1 VCKSLPVALDGL
13 RRCPWPGEDSLY
25 LAYHDT
31 EWGVPEWDE
40 RALFEK
46 LLLDGF
52 QAGLSWLTILR
63 KRENFR
69 RAFDD
74 FQPER
79 IARWRP
85 ARIQRLMADPGIV
98 RNRAKLEGSIRNAR
112 GYLELRER
120 TGSFARFLWEFV
132 GGEPKVNHRKTIRS
146 VPAETRES
154 RAMSQALREAGFT
167 FVGPT
172 ICYAF
177 MQATGMVDDHLVQCF
192 RHTDRTGGF

>member
-1 VCKSLPVALDGL
+1 VRLSRAVPSQAP
-13 RRCPWPGEDSLY
+13 RRCPWPGDDPLY

-31 EWGVPEWDE
+31 EWGVPEWDD

-52 QAGLSWLTILR
+52 QAGLSWITILR

-69 RAFDD
+69 QAFEG
-74 FQPER
+74 FEPER
-79 IARWRP
+79 IARWGP
-85 ARIQRLMADPGIV
+85 GQIKKLMDNPGIV

-112 GYLELRER
+112 AYLALHALK
-120 TGSFARFLWEFV
+120 GSFARHLWSFV
-132 GGEPKVNHRKTIRS
+132 GGVPKVNHRRS
-146 VPAETRES
+146 IGQLPAETKES
-154 RAMSQALREAGFT
+154 LAMSKDLRQAGFT

-177 MQATGMVDDHLVQCF
+177 MQATGMVDDHLVGCF
-192 RHTDRTGGF
+192 RHTSRTGGF

>member
-1 VCKSLPVALDGL
+1 VCKSRPVALS
-13 RRCPWPGEDSLY
+13 RCPWPGEDPLY
-25 LAYHDT
+25 VAYHDT
-31 EWGVPEWDE
+31 EWGVPEWDD

-52 QAGLSWLTILR
+52 QAGLSWITILR

-69 RAFDD
+69 RAFDG
-74 FQPER
+74 FEPEH

-85 ARIQRLMADPGIV
+85 ARIARLMANPGIV

-112 GYLELRER
+112 GYLLLKQE
-120 TGSFARFLWEFV
+120 TAGFSSFLWSFV
-132 GGEPKVNHRKTIRS
+132 GGEPKVNHRRS
-146 VPAETRES
+146 VRELPTETKES
-154 RAMSQALREAGFT
+154 IAMSKALRERGFT

-192 RHTDRTGGF
+192 RHTDRTGGY

>member
-1 VCKSLPVALDGL
+1 MRVFGAVASEAL
-13 RRCPWPGEDSLY
+13 RRCPWAGEDPLY

-52 QAGLSWLTILR
+52 QAGLSWITILR

-69 RAFDD
+69 RAFQG
-74 FQPER
+74 FEPER
-79 IARWRP
+79 IARFGP
-85 ARIQRLMADPGIV
+85 AQLRKLMADPGIV
-98 RNRAKLEGSIRNAR
+98 RNRAKVQGSVRNAR
-112 GYLELRER
+112 AYLALREAK
-120 TGSFARFLWEFV
+120 GSFSTYLWGFV
-132 GGEPKVNHRKTIRS
+132 GGEPKVNHRRS
-146 VPAETRES
+146 IGQIPAETKQS
-154 RAMSQALREAGFT
+154 QAMSKALRQADFT

-192 RHTDRTGGF
+192 RHTTRTGGY

>member
-1 VCKSLPVALDGL
+1 VASEAL
-13 RRCPWPGEDSLY
+13 RRCPWPGEDPLY
-25 LAYHDT
+25 VAYHDT
-31 EWGVPEWDE
+31 EWGVPEWDD

-52 QAGLSWLTILR
+52 QAGLSWITILR
-63 KRENFR
+63 KRDNFR
-69 RAFDD
+69 QAFGG

-79 IARWRP
+79 IAGWGP
-85 ARIQRLMADPGIV
+85 AQIAKLMANPGIV

-112 GYLELRER
+112 GYLALHEQQ
-120 TGSFARFLWEFV
+120 GGFSGFLWKYV
-132 GGEPKVNHRKTIRS
+132 GGEPKVNHRRSIRGL
-146 VPAETRES
+146 PTETKES
-154 RAMSQALREAGFT
+154 RAMSTGLRQAGFT

-192 RHTDRTGGF
+192 RHSDRTGGF

>member
-1 VCKSLPVALDGL
+1 MAEISP
-13 RRCPWPGEDSLY
+13 RRCPWPGEDPLY

-52 QAGLSWLTILR
+52 QAGLSWITILR
-63 KRENFR
+63 KRESFR
-69 RAFDD
+69 KAFQG
-74 FQPER
+74 FHPER
-79 IARWRP
+79 IATWGP
-85 ARIQRLMADPGIV
+85 AQLAALMRNPDIV

-112 GYLELRER
+112 AYLALRGAE
-120 TGSFARFLWEFV
+120 GSFARFLWNFV
-132 GGEPKVNHRKTIRS
+132 GGEPKVNHRRS
-146 VPAETRES
+146 VRQLPAETKES
-154 RAMSQALREAGFT
+154 QAMSKALRDRGFT

-177 MQATGMVDDHLVQCF
+177 MQATGMVDDHLVRCF
-192 RHTDRTGGF
+192 RHTDQLGGY

>member
-1 VCKSLPVALDGL
+1 VALDTL
-13 RRCPWPGEDSLY
+13 RRCPWAGDDPLY

-52 QAGLSWLTILR
+52 QAGLSWITILR

-69 RAFDD
+69 QAFEG
-74 FQPER
+74 FVPER
-79 IARWRP
+79 MAGWGP
-85 ARIQRLMADPGIV
+85 AQVAKLMANPGIV
-98 RNRAKLEGSIRNAR
+98 RNRAKVEGSIRNAR
-112 GYLELRER
+112 GHLALRAQKGNF
-120 TGSFARFLWEFV
+120 THFLWQFV
-132 GGEPKVNHRKTIRS
+132 GGEPRVNHRRS
-146 VPAETRES
+146 VGQLPAETAES
-154 RAMSQALREAGFT
+154 RAMSRALREAGFT

-192 RHTDRTGGF
+192 RHSDRTGGY